1 MSSDPLDTNAY
12 FFAYK
17 TAVYDNL
24 FVGIVYGMQSLP
36 IDFLLLQG
44 HGLSVYH
51 HRHLRHHLCCI
62 SPHPS
67 VRYESR
73 FLRITW
79 PKLT

>member
-1 MSSDPLDTNAY
+1 MSSDPPDTNAY

-24 FVGIVYGMQSLP
+24 FVGIVYGRQSLP
-36 IDFLLLQG
+36 IPFLPLRA
-44 HGLSVYH
+44 HELSVYH

-67 VRYESR
+67 VRYKPG
-73 FLRITW
+73 F
-79 PKLT
+79 